1 MVSVG
6 EDISDGFLGQRGEE
20 SEKGST
26 PHLQADPVAG
36 SKHTLWRV
44 NPAEA
49 QRQEPVRA
57 AAMSFALLW
66 VK

>member
-1 MVSVG
+1 MGSKSFVVNVVSVG

-36 SKHTLWRV
+36 
-44 NPAEA
+44 E
-49 QRQEPVRA
+49 
-57 AAMSFALLW
+57 
-66 VK
+66 